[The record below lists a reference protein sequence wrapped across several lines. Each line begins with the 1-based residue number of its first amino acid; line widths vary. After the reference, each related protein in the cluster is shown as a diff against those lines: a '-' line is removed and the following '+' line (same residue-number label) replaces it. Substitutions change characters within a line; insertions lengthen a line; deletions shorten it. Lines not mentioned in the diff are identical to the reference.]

1 MKRNKTY
8 LHPPLL
14 SPPSILCLPTLLFI
28 FSSPSLFSPL
38 AFSTLRTLLP
48 SAFSSPFYFS
58 FLSLSLS
65 SLQESSQLLISAFLF
80 QNFLLLFLRV
90 AFFPSSSFSSGGIN
104 NRGILLLLLLRRGEI
119 DRGFPLRKVARE
131 NGHLRSVSQ
140 EEGSPAK
147 LGL

>member
-48 SAFSSPFYFS
+48 STFSSPFYFS
-58 FLSLSLS
+58 FLLSLSLLS
-65 SLQESSQLLISAFLF
+65 KKVLISAFLF

-104 NRGILLLLLLRRGEI
+104 NRGILLLLLLLRRGEI